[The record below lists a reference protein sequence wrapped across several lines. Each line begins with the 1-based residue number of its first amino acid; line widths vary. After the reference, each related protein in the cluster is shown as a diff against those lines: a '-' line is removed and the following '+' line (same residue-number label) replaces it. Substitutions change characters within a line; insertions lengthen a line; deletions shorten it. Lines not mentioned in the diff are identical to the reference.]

1 MKAKHSF
8 AHIFRAFAAISA
20 LTLLISCG
28 GKAAPTGQT
37 YAPGTY
43 TASAKGYHGDVTVA
57 VKVTKNKIA
66 SVRVLKHG
74 ETPGI
79 SDLAI
84 SGIPKAIV
92 DSQSLAVDSV
102 SGASF
107 SSKAVIEATTA
118 ALKEAGAD
126 IEKLMVPGA
135 AAEKEADVELSADVV
150 VIGAG
155 GAGMAAGV
163 SAHQNGATVVILEK
177 MAKVGGNTISAGG
190 AMNAVDEG
198 SETAI
203 KNKDS
208 VALHFKQT
216 YEGGDK
222 KGDEVLVK
230 TLVENAW
237 ASVEWLQSMGMKFL
251 PEPFTVTGGL
261 WPRAH
266 KPVDPVGTGFFK
278 TYNAYIEAN
287 KGIEVRLNAKA
298 EKLIVENGKVV
309 GVIATGKTGNK
320 ITVKANKGVVIASGG
335 FGQNVAMRQEFNKQ
349 WPTLDETIKSTNHP
363 GATGDG
369 IMMGREVN
377 AAIVQMENIQLLP
390 LGDPETGSLS
400 GNIETD
406 VEKRIYVNIEG
417 NRFVDE
423 GARRDTMTLALFN
436 QPQKK
441 LWIVVD
447 AHSYPEGTVKNNF
460 NETIDG
466 LVADGRAFKGETVE
480 ELAEKIGVPPANLAA
495 TVAEFNKHVASKTP
509 DAFGRTLYS
518 VPLDKGPYYAGARV
532 PTVHH
537 TMGGIKI
544 DAETQVIDVNGN
556 VIPGLYAAGEVTGG
570 IHGSNRLG
578 GNALTDITVFGRIA
592 GANAAQG
599 K

>member
-1 MKAKHSF
+1 MNKQHVF
-8 AHIFRAFAAISA
+8 TRAIRTIAVLASLF
-20 LTLLISCG
+20 LLFSCG
-28 GKAAPTGQT
+28 GSSRSTGQT
-37 YAPGTY
+37 YKPGTY

-66 SVRVLKHG
+66 AVRVLEHG

-84 SGIPKAIV
+84 NGIPKAIV
-92 DSQSLAVDSV
+92 ASQSLAVDSV

-107 SSKAVIEATTA
+107 SSKAVITATTE
-118 ALKEAGAD
+118 ALTQAGAD
-126 IEKLMVPGA
+126 IDKLMVAGQSA
-135 AAEKEADVELSADVV
+135 KKEKDETLTADVV

-163 SAHQNGATVVILEK
+163 SAHQNGATVIILEK
-177 MAKVGGNTISAGG
+177 MPKVGGNTISAGG

-198 SETAI
+198 SETAL

-237 ASVEWLQSMGMKFL
+237 SSVAWLQSMGMKFL
-251 PEPFTVTGGL
+251 PDPFTVTGGL

-278 TYNAYIEAN
+278 TYNAYIESN
-287 KGIEVRLNAKA
+287 KGIEVRLNVKA
-298 EKLIVENGKVV
+298 DSIILENGKVT

-320 ITVKANKGVVIASGG
+320 ITVKANKGVVVATGG
-335 FGQNVAMRQEFNKQ
+335 FGQNIAMRQEFNKA
-349 WPTLDETIKSTNHP
+349 WPTLDESVKSTNHP

-369 IMMGREVN
+369 IAMAKAVN
-377 AAIVQMENIQLLP
+377 AQLVQMENIQLLP

-406 VEKRIYVNIEG
+406 VEKRIFVNTEG
-417 NRFVDE
+417 KRFVDE
-423 GARRDTMTLALFN
+423 GARRDTMTLALFK
-436 QPQKK
+436 QPGAK
-441 LWIVVD
+441 LWIIVD
-447 AHSYPEGTVKNNF
+447 AHSYPQGTKKNNF
-460 NETIDG
+460 NESIDD
-466 LVADGRAFKGETVE
+466 LVAAGRAFKGETLE
-480 ELAEKIGVPPANLAA
+480 ELAKNIGVPPENLVA
-495 TVAEFNKHVASKTP
+495 TVADFNKHVASKKP
-509 DAFGRTLYS
+509 DAFGRTLFS
-518 VPLDKGPYYAGARV
+518 EPLDKGPFYAGARI

-544 DAETQVIDVNGN
+544 DKETHVIDVNGKI
-556 VIPGLYAAGEVTGG
+556 IPGLYAAGEVTGG
-570 IHGSNRLG
+570 IHGTNRLG

-592 GANAAQG
+592 GKNAAAG

>member
-400 GNIETD
+400 GNIET
-406 VEKRIYVNIEG
+406 
-417 NRFVDE
+417 
-423 GARRDTMTLALFN
+423 
-436 QPQKK
+436 
-441 LWIVVD
+441 
-447 AHSYPEGTVKNNF
+447 
-460 NETIDG
+460 
-466 LVADGRAFKGETVE
+466 
-480 ELAEKIGVPPANLAA
+480 
-495 TVAEFNKHVASKTP
+495 
-509 DAFGRTLYS
+509 
-518 VPLDKGPYYAGARV
+518 
-532 PTVHH
+532 
-537 TMGGIKI
+537 
-544 DAETQVIDVNGN
+544 
-556 VIPGLYAAGEVTGG
+556 
-570 IHGSNRLG
+570 
-578 GNALTDITVFGRIA
+578 
-592 GANAAQG
+592 
-599 K
+599 